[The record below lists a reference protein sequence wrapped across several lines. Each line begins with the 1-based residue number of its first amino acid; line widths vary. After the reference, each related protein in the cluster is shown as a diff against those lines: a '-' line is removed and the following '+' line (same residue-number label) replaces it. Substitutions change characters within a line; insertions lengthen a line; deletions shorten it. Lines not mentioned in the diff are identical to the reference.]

1 MLNSARSNLTNTAWR
16 DQVWDA
22 IVIGTGAGGG
32 VLSYELAKKGM
43 RVLTLE
49 RGAWFGP
56 EEISSDELAMIA
68 QLYRDGGAQTNTDA
82 DMFVLQGSCVGG
94 STVLT
99 NAVCFRM
106 PEDVRQRFAGYGWD
120 IEAEELDACSAYVE
134 EHMQVRPLDDRLVNP
149 VTDKI
154 RLGLARLGEGAGS
167 FEKSF
172 DRCIGCGYC
181 NVGCSYGRKKDS
193 STTWIPAALEAGCE
207 LRTRVEALR
216 FLHRGGRVRGL
227 IARDLESGERFCLR
241 AQRYVVAA
249 GALHTPEL
257 LLRSGL
263 GGKHVGSRTSFN
275 AGAIVFAEYDEA
287 VHGFDGDQ
295 MGVHYFGD
303 GYVVEQIHNPPM
315 SFALT
320 MPGWFDRH
328 HADMERYVYR
338 SGAGVLVPTQAV
350 GRVFRGLGSKL
361 FGRFF
366 DHPNLAFTLPEADVA
381 TFRRGIE
388 MLCRIFLASG
398 AKHVIPPLAQYTQIE
413 SEADLPLVHER
424 LRDQK
429 DFVGFGSS
437 HPQGGACLGDDPSR
451 DVVGPDYKVYGSDS
465 VYVCDASLFPES
477 VRVNPMISIMSVAKH
492 AADRIAHQEPSLRST
507 QHSKAAKTA

>member
-1 MLNSARSNLTNTAWR
+1 MIDEDRSPSAAWR
-16 DQVWDA
+16 KQHWDA

-32 VLSYELAKKGM
+32 VMMHEFASMGLDVLA
-43 RVLTLE
+43 LE
-49 RGAWFGP
+49 RGHWFGP
-56 EEISSDELAMIA
+56 DQISSDELAMIA

-106 PEDVRQRFAGYGWD
+106 PEDVRVRFAHAGWKISAD
-120 IEAEELDACSAYVE
+120 ELSACSNYVE
-134 EHMQVRPLDDRLVNP
+134 EHMNVRPLDERLLNP
-149 VTDKI
+149 VADKL
-154 RLGLARLGEGAGS
+154 RLGLSRLGEEAGS
-167 FEKSF
+167 FRKSF

-193 STTWIPAALEAGCE
+193 STTWVPRALDSSAE
-207 LRTRVEALR
+207 LRTRIEAIRLV
-216 FLHRGGRVRGL
+216 HRAGRVQGL
-227 IARDLESGERFCLR
+227 LVRDLETGARFQIS
-241 AQRYVVAA
+241 ADRYVIAA

-257 LLRSGL
+257 LLRSKL
-263 GGKHVGSRTSFN
+263 GGKNVGLRTSFN
-275 AGAIVFAEYDEA
+275 AGAIVFAEYDEP
-287 VHGFDGDQ
+287 VHAFDGDQ

-303 GYVVEQIHNPPM
+303 GYVIEQIHNPPM

-338 SGAGVLVPTQAV
+338 SGAGVLVPTQPV

-366 DHPNLAFTLPEADVA
+366 DHPNLDFTLPQSDIEV
-381 TFRRGIE
+381 FRRGIE

-398 AKHVIPPLAQYTQIE
+398 ARFVVPPLAQYTRIE
-413 SEADLPLVHER
+413 SVDELPLIRER

-437 HPQGGACLGDDPSR
+437 HPQGGACLGEDPLR
-451 DVVGPDYKVYGSDS
+451 DVVAPDYSVYGSDS

-477 VRVNPMISIMSVAKH
+477 VRVNPMISIMAVAKH
-492 AADRIAHQEPSLRST
+492 AAAHIAGASKT
-507 QHSKAAKTA
+507 QGRPRGVAQSA